1 MSSALY
7 ESSTVK
13 TYSWCCPLCGRWY
26 DFPIDFGEGKVAYG
40 CIYCDTVHLYIGAR
54 RRYGLAP
61 CPRPAGADGCD
72 RGVVSDL
79 AIRMRG

>member
-40 CIYCDTVHLYIGAR
+40 CIYCDTVHLYIGESKAKE
-54 RRYGLAP
+54 
-61 CPRPAGADGCD
+61 
-72 RGVVSDL
+72 
-79 AIRMRG
+79 